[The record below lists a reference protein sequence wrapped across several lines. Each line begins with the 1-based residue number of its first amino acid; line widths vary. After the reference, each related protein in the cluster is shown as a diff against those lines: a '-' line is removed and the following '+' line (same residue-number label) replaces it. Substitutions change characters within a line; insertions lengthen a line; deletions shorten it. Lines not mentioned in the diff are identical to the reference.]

1 MTPSLLVITNMGPKP
16 SAPYQG
22 QFVKNQVDALADFD
36 PDYFFMRW
44 NNDSRLNRLFK
55 YPVLWLHFI
64 WQAVLNR
71 RRFDILHVHYFYPTI
86 WLALT
91 YRWLRNPKAKIIV
104 TFHGSDI
111 YLYQPESRWYKWAAA
126 HIDYAIFTSA
136 ALKARFFRQNIASEV
151 LPAGIHASFAE
162 CAPMDMQQKT
172 YDLLYVGTMDKNK
185 GMDRLQL
192 LLERM
197 PHLKVALVGH
207 GPMRPQLEKLAATQP
222 NIQLFDPVGPEALRD
237 FYQKSRLFLSL
248 SRNES
253 FGLVMTEAMACYT
266 PVVATDTDGARAQL
280 NTVWPRHAKTIQDV
294 MHAAT
299 PPENCEV
306 NGFRV
311 SQHDE
316 AQCLLS
322 LQTAIQQLLSLP
334 EQDYRQLQMTGR
346 ASAEP
351 FFVTTIADRL
361 RQLYRQ

>member
-22 QFVKNQVDALADFD
+22 QFVKNQVDALADLA
-36 PDYFFMRW
+36 PEYFFMRW
-44 NNDSRLNRLFK
+44 NSDSRWNRLFK

-64 WQAVLNR
+64 WQAVLSR

-91 YRWLRNPKAKIIV
+91 YRWLRNPNAKIIV

-111 YLYQPESRWYKWAAA
+111 YLYQPESSWYKWAAA
-126 HIDYAIFTSA
+126 RIDYAIFTSA
-136 ALKARFFRQNIASEV
+136 ALKARFFRQDIASEV
-151 LPAGIHASFAE
+151 LPAGIHASFADCTPLSMHE
-162 CAPMDMQQKT
+162 KK

-197 PHLKVALVGH
+197 PHLNVALVGH
-207 GPMRPQLEKLAATQP
+207 GPLRPQLAQLAANNP
-222 NIQLFDPVGPEALRD
+222 NINIFDPVGPEQLRD
-237 FYQKSRLFLSL
+237 FYQQSRLFLNL

-253 FGLVMTEAMACYT
+253 FGLVMTEAMACFT
-266 PVVATDTDGARAQL
+266 PVLATDTDGSRAQL
-280 NTVWPRHAKTIQDV
+280 NTLWPSAAANLQALL
-294 MHAAT
+294 HAAPT
-299 PPENCEV
+299 QHVV

-311 SQHDE
+311 DQTDE
-316 AQCLLS
+316 AACLAN

-334 EQDYRQLQMTGR
+334 EQDYQQLQLAGR

-351 FFVTTIADRL
+351 FLVTTIATRL